1 MNAHFF
7 SLGAMNLGFGMRTMG
22 GDGRPCMCIFFSYP
36 IQACS
41 VPFSPRFFWAV
52 GPSQSNNF
60 LLLPFHPLFN
70 NTKKIK
76 QSMNLIDEMEARNE
90 KAGNII

>member
-1 MNAHFF
+1 MADHACAFF
-7 SLGAMNLGFGMRTMG
+7 SRTPSKHAPCLSVHVSFG
-22 GDGRPCMCIFFSYP
+22 
-36 IQACS
+36 
-41 VPFSPRFFWAV
+41 AV
-52 GPSQSNNF
+52 GPSQSNNC
-60 LLLPFHPLFN
+60 LLFPFHPLFN